1 MKQTRTKAPTINFI
15 VDLKEPG
22 DYEQGWTLIQSSPKI
37 YISDSNE
44 IIQADK
50 IVIDSGIRNTVKKG
64 ISNPLENFYK
74 TGDKVRV
81 ITKNYDV
88 TGVIDYFLTI
98 NAGSQKEYIS
108 LNLLIKN
115 PRDILFRS
123 DIFDEF
129 TSNSIISSKKNILIY
144 SGILSISKIYDQV

>member
-37 YISDSNE
+37 YVSDSNE

-50 IVIDSGIRNTVKKG
+50 IVIDSGIRNTIKKG

-81 ITKNYDV
+81 ITKSYDV
-88 TGVIDYFLTI
+88 TGVIDYLSTV

-115 PRDILFRS
+115 PGDILFRS

-129 TSNSIISSKKNILIY
+129 TINSILSFKKNILIY